1 MLMTPNRST
10 YFLPQEEFDKIKE
23 KYPKF
28 NEPWTSED
36 EDVLYEL
43 TERKATRKEMSET
56 LGRSPRSV
64 KMKLM
69 ELGLYEKSKSARSWS
84 EDEEQK
90 LVALYKDG
98 VDLENI
104 ALELGRSVNAIVSR
118 LVRLRINI
126 FEKPEVA

>member
-1 MLMTPNRST
+1 MTPNRST

-90 LVALYKDG
+90 LVAFYKDG